1 MAGEPRHIGLI
12 PLMGL
17 MIPVIGALASLYLM
31 TNNAY
36 TKAVA
41 LESKVSMLESE
52 NRTQEI
58 QIRTICSALIE
69 VETQF
74 RSADQTRNIM
84 HANDMRVEA
93 MLWKKTFGVEYP
105 TANAYYPTIAQDKPQ
120 PCG

>member
-1 MAGEPRHIGLI
+1 MADEPRHIGLI
-12 PLMGL
+12 PLIGL
-17 MIPVIGALASLYLM
+17 MIPVVGALASLYLM

-41 LESKVSMLESE
+41 LEAKVSILESE

-58 QIRTICSALIE
+58 HIHTICSALIE

-84 HANDMRVEA
+84 HANDLRVRA

-105 TANAYYPTIAQDKPQ
+105 TNNAYYPTIAQDKPQ

>member
-1 MAGEPRHIGLI
+1 MAEPRFFGMLPLLGLT
-12 PLMGL
+12 
-17 MIPVIGALASLYLM
+17 IPVIGALASLYLM

-41 LESKVSMLESE
+41 LESRIAVNEASIQRQELEL
-52 NRTQEI
+52 RTV
-58 QIRTICSALIE
+58 CSSLIE
-69 VETQF
+69 IETQF

-84 HANDMRVEA
+84 HANDLRVNA

-105 TANAYYPTIAQDKPQ
+105 TDNAYYPTIAQDKPQ